1 MRTISDMSNQ
11 PLLSGTDIETRKEQ
25 LRKELEQIEQ
35 DLGLHL
41 EQIKTGIQEK
51 VDPRGW
57 IREHP
62 LASVGLAIGV
72 GILLG
77 SRGGRRSLTAANGN
91 AAPAWSAWTELK
103 KVLTSRAISMAV
115 DASEQLL
122 AQQLME
128 KRSSSSG
135 NE

>member
-1 MRTISDMSNQ
+1 MSNE
-11 PLLSGTDIETRKEQ
+11 PILSGTDIEARKEQ

-41 EQIKTGIQEK
+41 EQVKTGVQEK
-51 VDPRGW
+51 LDPRGW
-57 IREHP
+57 IRQHP
-62 LASVGLAIGV
+62 VASIGVAVGL

-77 SRGGRRSLTAANGN
+77 SRRARRTHASRPGTAS
-91 AAPAWSAWTELK
+91 APSWSVWSELK

-115 DASEQLL
+115 DSAEQLL
-122 AQQLME
+122 AQQLLE
-128 KRSSSSG
+128 KRSSNTG

>member
-1 MRTISDMSNQ
+1 MPTQ
-11 PLLSGTDIETRKEQ
+11 PLLSGTDIEARKEQ

-77 SRGGRRSLTAANGN
+77 ARGRKRNLSATNGTG
-91 AAPAWSAWTELK
+91 APAWSAWTELK

-128 KRSSSSG
+128 KRASSTG